1 MYRLLKQW
9 KKSLH
14 RTKRMQELQSVSEPG
29 ELFSE
34 KLEDNRA
41 LLEKTFKNCSD
52 VIFRTVTLFNDC
64 QALLVYVNGMIDLQL
79 LDQSLL
85 QAVLGQERRGEG
97 KPPVSMTQQLEQSLT
112 VGRIRTTDT
121 VDELAKGVLGGEAA
135 IVLGGERSV
144 LIFGMEQ
151 SPSRNVEEPQ
161 AETVIRGPREG
172 FIEQIQ
178 TNTIMLRKRL
188 RTTRLK
194 IEPFTVGE
202 LTRTKVAIAYIEGIA
217 ADSVVKEVR
226 ARVSRIE
233 IDGVLESGYI
243 EEFIEDLPYSPFPQ
257 VQNTERPDVAAANLL
272 EGKIAILVDN
282 TPIVLIVP
290 MTFWGALQ
298 SAEDYY
304 ERFLIGTLLRW
315 IRFLFL
321 FVALFLPALYVAVST
336 FHQEMIPTNLLLSIA
351 GAREASPFPAL
362 VEALLMEITFEVLR
376 EAGVRLPRQV
386 GSAISI
392 VGALVIG
399 QAAVQAGIV
408 SAPMVIVVSITGIAN
423 FAIPRFNMAIS
434 IRMLRFPIIMLAGT
448 LGLYGIG
455 IGLLGILIHLC
466 SLRSFGIPYF
476 SPVAPLSLGG
486 LKDVL
491 IRAPHWAMRLRPQTT
506 GYQEPLRVPE
516 GQKPGPS
523 RGKDKE
529 GRQVRKK

>member
-1 MYRLLKQW
+1 MYRFLKQW
-9 KKSLH
+9 KKSFRLK
-14 RTKRMQELQSVSEPG
+14 KRPQELPSVSNPG
-29 ELFSE
+29 NAFCDQ
-34 KLEDNRA
+34 LEANRVI
-41 LLEKTFKNCSD
+41 LEKTFENCSD
-52 VIFRTVTLFNDC
+52 VVIRTVKLFDDC
-64 QALLVYVNGMIDLQL
+64 EALLVYVDGMIDRQL
-79 LDQSLL
+79 LEQGLL
-85 QAVLGQERRGEG
+85 QAVPDRKRRGEG
-97 KPPVSMTQQLEQSLT
+97 EAPQSLVEQLKQSLT
-112 VGRIRTTDT
+112 AGQVRTTDT
-121 VDELAKGVLGGEAA
+121 MDELASGVFGGEAA
-135 IVLGGERSV
+135 IVPGGEKSV
-144 LIFGMEQ
+144 LIVGMDRT
-151 SPSRNVEEPQ
+151 PSRSVEEPQ

-172 FIEQIQ
+172 FVEQIQ

-188 RTTRLK
+188 RTARLK
-194 IEPFTVGE
+194 IERFTVGE

-217 ADSVVKEVR
+217 ADSVVQEVR
-226 ARVSRIE
+226 DRVSCIE
-233 IDGVLESGYI
+233 IDGVIESGYI

-257 VQNTERPDVAAANLL
+257 VQNTERPDVVAANLL

-282 TPIVLIVP
+282 TPIALIVP

-304 ERFLIGTLLRW
+304 ERFLIGTFLRW
-315 IRFLFL
+315 IRFVFL
-321 FVALFLPALYVAVST
+321 IVALFLPALYVAVST

-476 SPVAPLSLGG
+476 SPVAPLSLVE

-491 IRAPHWAMRLRPQTT
+491 IRAPHWAMKLRPQET
-506 GYQEPLRVPE
+506 GYQEPLRVPQ
-516 GQKPGPS
+516 GQQPEPS
-523 RGKDKE
+523 RDKDRA
-529 GRQVRKK
+529 GRQVRGR